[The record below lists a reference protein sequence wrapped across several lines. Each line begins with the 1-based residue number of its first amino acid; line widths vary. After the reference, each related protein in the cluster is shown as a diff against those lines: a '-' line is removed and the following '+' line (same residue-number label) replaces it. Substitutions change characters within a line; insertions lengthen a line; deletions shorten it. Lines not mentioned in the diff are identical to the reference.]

1 MERTV
6 KRIIVLVLAF
16 AFGVTGTLYGQVSTV
31 MPKMSADSAAAV
43 QAGADSYVMSCWEG
57 FDYSRF
63 SHLDMDAE
71 PEIRSNAER
80 LENKLAAY
88 FWVLR
93 MASDSVAQMSVSKLM
108 DSVAASCGSGE
119 YPRGYDK
126 VMEAAERY
134 FYTPDSPYYS
144 EKRLLLFLKHKI
156 GRTDI
161 DEVYK
166 ARSRYLA
173 TIVKRNSVGS
183 KAENFLF
190 HIVQSSSIDT
200 TDSPGGVCLY
210 DIVDIYKVRIVVY
223 CDNGAEKQEIEEMK
237 LISKPLMLVFYSADC
252 KDCRKGIARLSHSSV
267 LKKKVSSGQMGVLA
281 VCLDRNDSS
290 VSSGMPKEW
299 MVAVDESGI
308 VEKSLY
314 SVRNTP
320 SVYLLDAY
328 GMVLLKDA
336 SISEALDFLL
346 DKLE

>member
-1 MERTV
+1 MKRTV

-16 AFGVTGTLYGQVSTV
+16 AFGVGVRLYGQVSTV
-31 MPKMSADSAAAV
+31 MPKMSADSAAVV
-43 QAGADSYVMSCWEG
+43 QAGADRYVMSCWEG
-57 FDYSRF
+57 IDYSRF
-63 SHLDMDAE
+63 NDLDMDAE
-71 PEIRSNAER
+71 SEIRSNAER

-93 MASDSVAQMSVSKLM
+93 LASDSVAQMSVSKLM
-108 DSVAASCGSGE
+108 DSVAVSCGSGE

-144 EKRLLLFLKHKI
+144 EKRLLLFLNHKI

-161 DEVYK
+161 DEIDKV
-166 ARSRYLA
+166 RSKYLA

-190 HIVQSSSIDT
+190 YIVQSSSIDT

-223 CDNGAEKQEIEEMK
+223 CDNGAEKQEMEEMK
-237 LISKPLMLVFYSADC
+237 LISKPMMLVFYSADC
-252 KDCRKGIARLSHSSV
+252 NDCRKGIARLSRSAV
-267 LKKKVSSGQMGVLA
+267 VKERVSSGQMGVLA

-328 GMVLLKDA
+328 GVVLLKDA
-336 SISEALDFLL
+336 SVSEALDFLL
-346 DKLE
+346 DKL

>member
-16 AFGVTGTLYGQVSTV
+16 AFGVGVRLYGQVSTV
-31 MPKMSADSAAAV
+31 MPKMSADSAAKV
-43 QAGADSYVMSCWEG
+43 QAGADRYVMSCWEG
-57 FDYSRF
+57 IDYSRF

-328 GMVLLKDA
+328 GVVLLKDA
-336 SISEALDFLL
+336 SVSEALDFLL
-346 DKLE
+346 DML